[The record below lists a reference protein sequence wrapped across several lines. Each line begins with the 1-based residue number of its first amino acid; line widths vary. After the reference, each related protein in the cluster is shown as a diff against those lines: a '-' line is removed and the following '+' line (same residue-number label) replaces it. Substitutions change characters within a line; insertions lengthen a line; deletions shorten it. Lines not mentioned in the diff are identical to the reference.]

1 MKIRLTTVLVKD
13 QAHALDFYTRVLG
26 FEPDKDIPMGDAR
39 WLTVTSPEG
48 AHGVEV
54 TLEPSGFDFAKA
66 YQDALYERGIP
77 IMAFGSSDL
86 QAEYERL
93 LAKGVNFRTP
103 PTAMGA
109 VTVAMFDDTCGN
121 WIQLFQE

>member
-26 FEPDKDIPMGDAR
+26 FQPDKDIPMGNAR

-48 AHGVEV
+48 AQGVEV
-54 TLEPSGFDFAKA
+54 TLEPSGSDFATA
-66 YQDALYERGIP
+66 YQDALYQRGIP

-86 QAEYERL
+86 QSEYEKL
-93 LAKGVNFRTP
+93 LAKGVRFRSP
-103 PTAMGA
+103 PTAMGP